1 MPCVA
6 HRLDPSIY
14 EALQKE
20 GVAVGDVVYVEAN
33 SGAVKRVG
41 RSDAYAT
48 VNWLG
53 WIFHVCTR
61 CCATK
66 AVFFWPRVS
75 PVPA

>member
-1 MPCVA
+1 MYKYSRSSRLAANLVESGPDPMQR
-6 HRLDPSIY
+6 RLDPSIY

-48 VNWLG
+48 VSCSY
-53 WIFHVCTR
+53 F
-61 CCATK
+61 
-66 AVFFWPRVS
+66 
-75 PVPA
+75 